1 MENRVFSMAYNS
13 DRINYYQASGHI
25 LYCLKNAEI
34 NFNDV
39 RERQVASTIEIKRSY
54 RRYSLFGGVHL
65 LIDHL
70 HSFFLSTS
78 FSTHI
83 PEWLKDTSC

>member
-1 MENRVFSMAYNS
+1 MAYIS
-13 DRINYYQASGHI
+13 DIINYVQASGHI
-25 LYCLKNAEI
+25 IYRSKDAEV

-39 RERQVASTIEIKRSY
+39 RKRQIASTVEIKRSY
-54 RRYSLFGGVHL
+54 RRHSLLGAVHL

-78 FSTHI
+78 F
-83 PEWLKDTSC
+83 